1 MSDKEKKTIYQLAVE
16 KYGANNQMN
25 MALEECGE
33 FIVAINKF
41 RRAKNNTDATEASDN
56 ICDEVA
62 DVIIMME
69 QMQVM
74 FGIDR
79 VERIKV
85 EKLKRL
91 EQRLHGKD
99 PLHT

>member
-1 MSDKEKKTIYQLAVE
+1 MSEKQVKSIYQLAVE
-16 KYGANNQMN
+16 KWGANSQIN

-33 FIVAINKF
+33 FIVAINKY
-41 RRAKNNTDATEASDN
+41 RRATNNTDATEANDN
-56 ICDEVA
+56 ICDEIA

-69 QMQVM
+69 QMQLM
-74 FGIDR
+74 FGVDR
-79 VERIKV
+79 VQRIKS

-91 EQRLHGKD
+91 EERLHGKD